1 MADSNLKAQDL
12 ACGAQKRSLLSTL
25 TAPGSTRVSLASA
38 LPTFMA
44 IAFFVFLF
52 LFLPTQS
59 EAGIYHTSGT
69 DSLAC
74 SQCHTMHGVE
84 GNASIVYDDTLLPYP
99 KLLKLVNAYELCL
112 HCHEANEA
120 GLTDP
125 TPPDVLD
132 NTLLPE
138 YVASAGDFE
147 HGGIENW
154 QNKHDLGVT
163 AAEPPGYNSASN
175 SGKSWATVQSEKGST
190 FTCVYCH
197 DQHGNANYR
206 NLRYNPVNPSKDKTS
221 GTEGTDYTY
230 ISYGMI
236 TTSDSAPADCYG
248 SPASSPCDVVNL
260 YNPANSLVKY
270 YRENVMF
277 AKASTFD
284 YNRISRWCGF
294 CHSDFYGISD
304 ETANIGGYA
313 AIGVGAGDANSSG
326 TVYPW
331 KRHPVGDVNIGNGDI
346 PDLHSSYSGPLPCCG
361 LDYPSEL
368 GTARYANEGSD
379 DLNGDEQPFCL
390 TCHYAHGGGNPTGTE
405 LDHSN
410 LVYVDAERDVNL
422 ARNSEASGSTIGT
435 YSENSGFLRNICQQ
449 CHNQ

>member
-1 MADSNLKAQDL
+1 MADSNLKALDL
-12 ACGAQKRSLLSTL
+12 ECGTQKRLPLSISV
-25 TAPGSTRVSLASA
+25 APGRTRTSLAAA
-38 LPTFMA
+38 LPTFVY
-44 IAFFVFLF
+44 IVFVFFF
-52 LFLPTQS
+52 LLLPPQG

-74 SQCHTMHGVE
+74 SQCHSMHGSQ
-84 GNASIVYDDTLLPYP
+84 GNASIVYDTTLVPYP
-99 KLLKLVNAYELCL
+99 KLLKLLNAYELCL
-112 HCHEANEA
+112 HCHEKNKA
-120 GLTDP
+120 GLLAP
-125 TPPDVLD
+125 TPPDVL
-132 NTLLPE
+132 NNNSLTE

-147 HGGIENW
+147 HGGVENW

-175 SGKSWATVQSEKGST
+175 DGKTWATVQSDKGST

-206 NLRYNPVNPSKDKTS
+206 NLRYNPVNTGKDAAS
-221 GTEGTDYTY
+221 GTEGTDFIY

-236 TTSDSAPADCYG
+236 TVSTGSPTSCYG
-248 SPASSPCDVVNL
+248 SPASPPCDVVNL
-260 YNPANSLVKY
+260 YDSEPANNLVKY

-277 AKASTFD
+277 AKTSGFD

-294 CHSDFYGISD
+294 CHSDFFGVSD
-304 ETANIGGYA
+304 DSVGGMGGFA
-313 AIGVGAGDANSSG
+313 AAGVGEGDANSSG

-331 KRHPVGDVNIGNGDI
+331 NRHPVGDVNIGNGDI
-346 PDLHSSYSGPLPCCG
+346 SDLHSSTSG

-405 LDHSN
+405 LDHTN
-410 LVYVDAERDVNL
+410 LVMVDADGDVNM
-422 ARNSEASGSTIGT
+422 ARNSEAEGSTSGV
-435 YSENSGFLRNICQQ
+435 YSENTGFLRNVCQQ